1 MWEKFEKGSELGG
14 SRVWLCPSQVMF
26 PSVKTLI
33 FGYRIFIGNHG
44 AYLYVYLYMIIKN
57 ALDLDICLYGVESRM
72 AIMSSRPDI

>member
-1 MWEKFEKGSELGG
+1 M
-14 SRVWLCPSQVMF
+14 
-26 PSVKTLI
+26 KTLI